1 MTIPEG
7 FDDGGIMI
15 TDREPNSISFYL
27 DITKEELQKLPKK
40 AVILDIGSGYNEFN
54 KIENIVK
61 KEIKQFMDSTQAH
74 KVVLKVIQN
83 ELGTKKIDDKII
95 DLSTKVVV
103 ELFKTLW
110 LRKGFWD
117 SAIKNV
123 R

>member
-1 MTIPEG
+1 MPFTSQEKSEIE
-7 FDDGGIMI
+7 
-15 TDREPNSISFYL
+15 
-27 DITKEELQKLPKK
+27 
-40 AVILDIGSGYNEFN
+40 
-54 KIENIVK
+54 KIAK
-61 KEIKQFMDSTQAH
+61 KEIRDFMDSTQAH

-110 LRKGFWD
+110 QRKGFWE